1 MVGSSDRVSTPLA
14 RRAKAAPLTD
24 PFAAAHV
31 RVCKMLRGP
40 DMRTDLVRH
49 WLSRSAGSP
58 RSEMRYRWELSHRR
72 GTPPPVWAPIASSWT
87 AWRPSEQAIAD
98 KDMFAFADRLALPIV
113 IAENSD
119 LLLELSEGG
128 HEEATLLFQEA
139 APVLRQDLAVLI
151 QAIDI
156 WQSTFALWCL
166 ARRRRALQ
174 AFHPLA
180 VAIATVHASAC
191 EGKPV
196 RGVRYPFH
204 DVPLVSASAQL
215 AVGLLTLGL
224 DLELVA
230 VLCES
235 VKASQ
240 HDDGGFGDASGPSDV
255 LTTLVA
261 SDLLLRLDPS
271 FDFQSAL
278 ARLEAFR
285 SFDGSWSACGPESVW
300 LSGEVLELVALGKR
314 PFAERFRWPYVP
326 NENRDRKTGLPFF
339 SYFADI
345 ARLFATI
352 PGLASEKVE
361 LAFIDL
367 VGFRAFNNAF
377 GQDRGDDVLAE
388 LAKALLELTGIGAVR
403 DGGDEFLL
411 VSPPG
416 ASGLFDVI
424 ETFRRA
430 WLQRFHDRFG
440 GSTPAVLPRIVV
452 CSTTG
457 RGLVKA
463 REDLGR
469 RITGLKET
477 PPDEAGILVRV

>member
-1 MVGSSDRVSTPLA
+1 MVGSTDRASTPLA
-14 RRAKAAPLTD
+14 SRAKSAPLTD

-31 RVCKMLRGP
+31 RVCKMLGGP
-40 DMRTDLVRH
+40 DLRSELVRH
-49 WLSRSAGSP
+49 WLSRSAGSA

-72 GTPPPVWAPIASSWT
+72 GTPPPAWAPVATAWT
-87 AWRPSEQAIAD
+87 AWRPSEQSLAD
-98 KDMFAFADRLALPIV
+98 KDPFAFADRLTLPIV
-113 IAENSD
+113 IAENSE
-119 LLLELSEGG
+119 LLLELAAAGSDD
-128 HEEATLLFQEA
+128 AALLFQEA
-139 APVLRQDLAVLI
+139 APSLRQDLAVWI

-180 VAIATVHASAC
+180 VAIATVHAAAC

-196 RGVRYPFH
+196 HGLRYPFH

-215 AVGLLTLGL
+215 AVGLLMLGL
-224 DLELVA
+224 DPSLVS

-235 VKASQ
+235 VKSSQ
-240 HDDGGFGDASGPSDV
+240 REDGGFGDGSGPSDV

-278 ARLEAFR
+278 ARLEGFR
-285 SFDGSWSACGPESVW
+285 TADGSWCGYGPEAVW

-326 NENRDRKTGLPFF
+326 NENRDRKTNLPFY

-345 ARLFATI
+345 VRLFSAI
-352 PGLASEKVE
+352 PGLANEKVE

-388 LAKALLELTGIGAVR
+388 LAKALLELTGVGAIR

-411 VSPPG
+411 VAPPG
-416 ASGLFDVI
+416 ASGLYDVI
-424 ETFRRA
+424 ETFRHA
-430 WLQRFHDRFG
+430 WVDRFHARFG
-440 GSTPAVLPRIVV
+440 DETPPVLPRIVV
-452 CSTTG
+452 TSTPG
-457 RGLVKA
+457 RELSKA

-469 RITGLKET
+469 RITALKET
-477 PPDEAGILVRV
+477 PPDQAGILVRV